1 MGVEKIYQDD
11 VVDTTQPVVG
21 ELTLGGETFEY
32 EIFFLPIIGATKD
45 ATERALVTRL
55 GNRIQNGKKCLDID
69 EALVTENIENDEYSA
84 IVFVKNKNYDD
95 AASGTMQYYDW
106 CEKGTPQIWINDL
119 CRIATQ
125 KRDVS
130 PTKALLQVFETIVT
144 KYVKG
149 VRHIHLMV
157 DKHDLGEANALTTI
171 YSKYGYSIVDP
182 YDCVMDGLDEYIIM
196 KKPINLSTG
205 GKTKR
210 RRRSRRQKRN
220 RSKTL
225 RSDRRKQVR

>member
-1 MGVEKIYQDD
+1 MGVEKIYPDD
-11 VVDTTQPVVG
+11 MIDTTQAVVG
-21 ELTLGGETFEY
+21 ELALQGEEFKY
-32 EIFFLPIIGATKD
+32 EIFFLPIVGASKD
-45 ATERALVTRL
+45 TTEKMLIARL
-55 GNRIQNGKKCLDID
+55 GNRIQNGQRCLDID
-69 EALVTENIENDEYSA
+69 EALVAENIENDEYSA

-106 CEKGTPQIWINDL
+106 CENGTPQIWINDL

-149 VRHIHLMV
+149 TRDIRLMV
-157 DKHDLGEANALTTI
+157 DKHNMEEAIVLTTI
-171 YSKYGYSIVDP
+171 YSKYGYSIVDQRE
-182 YDCVMDGLDEYIIM
+182 CGIDEYFIM
-196 KKPINLSTG
+196 KKPIGLRG
-205 GKTKR
+205 GRRTKRGR
-210 RRRSRRQKRN
+210 RRRRQY

-225 RSDRRKQVR
+225 RKSKRGAR

>member
-1 MGVEKIYQDD
+1 MGAEKIYQDD
-11 VVDTTQPVVG
+11 VVDTTQPIVG
-21 ELTLGGETFEY
+21 ELALQGEEFEY
-32 EIFFLPIIGATKD
+32 EIFFLPIIGASKD
-45 ATERALVTRL
+45 TTEKMLIARF
-55 GNRIQNGKKCLDID
+55 GNRIQNGQRCLDID

-95 AASGTMQYYDW
+95 AASGTMQSYDW

-125 KRDVS
+125 KRGVS

-149 VRHIHLMV
+149 TRDIRLMV
-157 DKHDLGEANALTTI
+157 DKHNMEEANVLTTI
-171 YSKYGYSIVDP
+171 YSKYGYSIVDQRE
-182 YDCVMDGLDEYIIM
+182 CGIDEYFIM
-196 KKPINLSTG
+196 KKSIGLRG
-205 GKTKR
+205 GGRTKR
-210 RRRSRRQKRN
+210 LRRRQK

-225 RSDRRKQVR
+225 RKSRGRRVR

>member
-1 MGVEKIYQDD
+1 MGVEKIYPDD
-11 VVDTTQPVVG
+11 MIDTTQAVVG
-21 ELTLGGETFEY
+21 ELVLQGEEFEY
-32 EIFFLPIIGATKD
+32 EIFFLPIVGASKD
-45 ATERALVTRL
+45 TTEKMIIARL
-55 GNRIQNGKKCLDID
+55 GNRIQNGQRCLDID
-69 EALVTENIENDEYSA
+69 EALVAENIENDEYSA

-106 CEKGTPQIWINDL
+106 CENGTPQIWINDL

-130 PTKALLQVFETIVT
+130 PTKALLQVFETIVA

-149 VRHIHLMV
+149 VKQIHLMV
-157 DKHDLGEANALTTI
+157 DKHDLKEAIVLTTI

-182 YDCVMDGLDEYIIM
+182 HECGVDEYFIM
-196 KKPINLSTG
+196 KKPIGLRG
-205 GKTKR
+205 GRRTRRGR
-210 RRRSRRQKRN
+210 RRRQN

-225 RSDRRKQVR
+225 RKSKRSLR

>member
-1 MGVEKIYQDD
+1 MGAEKIYPDD
-11 VVDTTQPVVG
+11 MIDTTQAVVG
-21 ELTLGGETFEY
+21 ELVLQGEEFEY
-32 EIFFLPIIGATKD
+32 EIFFLPIVGASATKAD
-45 ATERALVTRL
+45 VERALIARL
-55 GNRIQNGKKCLDID
+55 GNRIQNGQRCLDID
-69 EALVTENIENDEYSA
+69 EALVAENIENDEYSA

-106 CEKGTPQIWINDL
+106 CENGTPQIWINDL

-149 VRHIHLMV
+149 VKQIHLMV
-157 DKHDLGEANALTTI
+157 DKHDLKEAIVLTTI

-182 YDCVMDGLDEYIIM
+182 HECGVDEYFIM
-196 KKPINLSTG
+196 KKPIGLRG
-205 GKTKR
+205 GRRTRRGR
-210 RRRSRRQKRN
+210 RRRQN

-225 RSDRRKQVR
+225 RKSKRSLR

>member
-1 MGVEKIYQDD
+1 MGAEKIYSDD
-11 VVDTTQPVVG
+11 VIDTTQAVVG
-21 ELTLGGETFEY
+21 ELVLQGEEFEY
-32 EIFFLPIIGATKD
+32 EIFFLPIVGSTKAD
-45 ATERALVTRL
+45 VERALIARL
-55 GNRIQNGKKCLDID
+55 GNRIQNGQKCLDID
-69 EALVTENIENDEYSA
+69 EELVAENIENNEYSA

-144 KYVKG
+144 KYVKEA
-149 VRHIHLMV
+149 RDIRLMV
-157 DKHDLGEANALTTI
+157 DKHNMEEAIVLTTI
-171 YSKYGYSIVDP
+171 YSKYGYSIVDQRE
-182 YDCVMDGLDEYIIM
+182 CGIDEYFIM
-196 KKPINLSTG
+196 KKPIGVRG
-205 GKTKR
+205 GRRTKRGR
-210 RRRSRRQKRN
+210 RRRRQY

-225 RSDRRKQVR
+225 RKSKRKPLL

>member
-1 MGVEKIYQDD
+1 MGVEKIYPDD
-11 VVDTTQPVVG
+11 MIDTTQAVVG
-21 ELTLGGETFEY
+21 ELALQGEEFKY
-32 EIFFLPIIGATKD
+32 EIFFLPIVGASATKD
-45 ATERALVTRL
+45 ATEKMIIARL
-55 GNRIQNGKKCLDID
+55 GNRIQNGQRCLDID
-69 EALVTENIENDEYSA
+69 EALVAENIENDEYSA

-106 CEKGTPQIWINDL
+106 CENGTPQIWINDL

-149 VRHIHLMV
+149 TRDIRLMV
-157 DKHDLGEANALTTI
+157 DKHDLKEAIVLTTI
-171 YSKYGYSIVDP
+171 YSKYGYSIVDQRE
-182 YDCVMDGLDEYIIM
+182 CGIDEYFIM
-196 KKPINLSTG
+196 KKPIGLRG
-205 GKTKR
+205 GRRTKRGR
-210 RRRSRRQKRN
+210 RRRRQY

-225 RSDRRKQVR
+225 RKSKPLR